1 MHHHGGR
8 TRSRAWTSSQ
18 IGAPRLDAIKEFV
31 KLDQLA
37 ECTKYACA
45 PVSRYG
51 SMFCVG
57 YWSRSQYTPPKSYKK
72 KYRIMSMRWIAWGS
86 PSNTPKY
93 PGWLSAM
100 YARAWLLH
108 QIMCFHSGWCAFHSA
123 RAADHA
129 SGSSGRSFI
138 HIWWRIFGTPP
149 DVYRTSSRSAPQC
162 IRGGLL
168 LLSPRPS
175 HFTSRLGRWPDLL
188 DSATAVRAFPETFF
202 GLPG

>member
-1 MHHHGGR
+1 MGIITVRCFPMHHHGGR
-8 TRSRAWTSSQ
+8 ARSRAWTSSQ

-86 PSNTPKY
+86 PSNTPKI
-93 PGWLSAM
+93 PRVALRDVRPRVAFAPDHVLST
-100 YARAWLLH
+100 R
-108 QIMCFHSGWCAFHSA
+108 GGCAFHSS

-129 SGSSGRSFI
+129 SGSSGRSLI

-149 DVYRTSSRSAPQC
+149 DVYRTSSRSALRC
-162 IRGGLL
+162 ILGPAFSYFLHAHLILL
-168 LLSPRPS
+168 
-175 HFTSRLGRWPDLL
+175 
-188 DSATAVRAFPETFF
+188 RAYVGAPIF
-202 GLPG
+202 